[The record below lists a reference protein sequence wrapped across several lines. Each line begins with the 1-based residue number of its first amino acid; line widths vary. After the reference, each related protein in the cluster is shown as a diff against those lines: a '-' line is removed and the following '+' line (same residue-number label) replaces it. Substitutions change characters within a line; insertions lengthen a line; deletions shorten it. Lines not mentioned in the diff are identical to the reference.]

1 MVRGRPVGQRPPV
14 GCSRASNVGRVKPF
28 LVYTALRLGL
38 FAVTYVVLGGIWFLV
53 FGESGVLLLP
63 FLAAVIIS
71 ALLSLKLLAPQRERF
86 ASVVQARAERASQKF
101 EERKAREDVD

>member
-1 MVRGRPVGQRPPV
+1 M
-14 GCSRASNVGRVKPF
+14 GRVKPF
-28 LVYTALRLGL
+28 LIYTALRLGL
-38 FAVTYVVLGGIWFLV
+38 FLVTYTVLGGIWFLA

-86 ASVVQARAERASQKF
+86 AAVVQARAERTSRKF